1 MITGIERITLV
12 PDEILLIGSAVV
24 VETADPIDE
33 DGLERAVGVRGLQGR
48 LELGDDRRRL
58 TWTPSKHATP
68 GWYYFSVDELTSRG
82 RRMSAGVR
90 IHFGLVRSSAKLP
103 EGVAIEA
110 MSRLRIDAWMV
121 DRLPLFEDP
130 GDDHFVELM
139 KATDRSSGAP
149 IRLAFDSRGR
159 PIDPDEVVAGVLRAR
174 VERFGK
180 LDEDLDRVLR
190 RASDDERIPV
200 AIWARVDGDLLDPGD
215 KSAEAAEAAE
225 AAEGSAEEPRE
236 GSEADAVEERLA
248 GAIRSAVDPLQEDR
262 AKSGVEATPDGL
274 APVVYAE
281 LDAEA
286 IRRLQD
292 QPRVGA
298 IFRYDAR
305 GFEDLDDSIAVANSD
320 DVHALGVR
328 GRGIRVAVWE
338 RGPDSTADL
347 AIAGTFDASGDT
359 SIHSRLVHGVIR
371 NTEANLPNGHAPDC
385 RLFSANSYDLAAL
398 RWAVADRRCTVVNQS
413 FHRDDEQTSSGTSFD
428 DVYKD
433 WLILRPPYPTIVQAA
448 GNGGD
453 DEYVNHKGF
462 NSIAVANHNDD
473 ASALSSSSVFRNPA
487 SAHDDRELPE
497 IAANGTGVAA
507 VGTSDSGTSF
517 ASPAV
522 AGIAAQLQG
531 EDGVLRS
538 WPEGCRAILLA
549 GAGRNV
555 SDSTWWQ
562 DVASSVDGSDGSGAA
577 NALESHRIVQQ
588 RRSRNAS
595 ATRRGWDV
603 GVFADADVDR
613 NGDAEFVYR
622 VAVPE
627 WPLGPRH
634 VKVALAWDS
643 EVAEFS
649 FLGIR
654 IPISST
660 LRQDLD
666 LRIFDSNGWL
676 VAHSQSWDNSYEIAE
691 FDAVRGEDYT
701 IRIRRWSGTGWTWY
715 GIAWTVTGGLRD
727 LLDLT
732 DLAFE
737 RPIGGFFDI

>member
-1 MITGIERITLV
+1 MIRGITRINLV
-12 PDEILLIGSAVV
+12 PDEIVVIGSAVV
-24 VETADPIDE
+24 LEAAGPIDGE
-33 DGLERAVGVRGLQGR
+33 RLERAVGVRGLAGR
-48 LELGDDRRRL
+48 LALSEDRRRL

-68 GWYYFSVDELTSRG
+68 GWYDFSVDELTTDGARTSEGG
-82 RRMSAGVR
+82 RIR
-90 IHFGLVRSSAKLP
+90 FGLVRSAAKVP
-103 EGVAIEA
+103 DGVAIEN
-110 MSRLRIDAWMV
+110 MVRLHIDKWHV
-121 DRLPLFEDP
+121 ERLPLFEP
-130 GDDHFVELM
+130 PPQESFVEIM
-139 KATDRSSGAP
+139 KATDRESGAP
-149 IRLAFDSRGR
+149 VRLAFDERGR
-159 PIDPDEVVAGVLRAR
+159 PVDPDEVLAGVWAAR

-190 RASDDERIPV
+190 GSSDGEPIRV
-200 AIWARVDGDLLDPGD
+200 AIWAQVDGDLLDPGD
-215 KSAEAAEAAE
+215 KSADQARDESDMEWV
-225 AAEGSAEEPRE
+225 G
-236 GSEADAVEERLA
+236 ERIER
-248 GAIRSAVDPLQEDR
+248 AIRSAVDALQQDL
-262 AKSGVEATPDGL
+262 AKDGVEARPDRL
-274 APVVYAE
+274 APVLYAE
-281 LDAEA
+281 LEPDVV
-286 IRRLQD
+286 RRLQE

-298 IFRYDAR
+298 IFQYDPR
-305 GFEDLDDSIAVANSD
+305 GFDDLDDSIAVANSD
-320 DVHALGVR
+320 DVHALGSR

-338 RGPDSTADL
+338 RGPDTTADL

-359 SIHSRLVHGVIR
+359 STHSRLVHGVVR

-385 RLFSANSYDLAAL
+385 RLFSANAYDLDAL
-398 RWAVADRRCTVVNQS
+398 RWAVVDERCTVINQS
-413 FHRDDEQTSSGTSFD
+413 FHRDDEQTSSGLSFD

-433 WLILRPPYPTIVQAA
+433 WLILRPPYPTVVQAA

-453 DEYVNHKGF
+453 DEYVNHKGL

-473 ASALSSSSVFRNPA
+473 ASALSSTSVFRNPA
-487 SAHDDRELPE
+487 SSHDDRELPE

-507 VGTSDSGTSF
+507 VSTSDSGTSF

-562 DVASSVDGSDGSGAA
+562 DIVSSVDGSDGAGAA
-577 NALESHRIVQQ
+577 NALESHRIVQN
-588 RRSRNAS
+588 RRSRNAA

-603 GVFADADVDR
+603 GVFADGDVDR

-643 EVAEFS
+643 VVREFS

-660 LRQDLD
+660 LAQDLD
-666 LRIFDSNGWL
+666 VKVFDSSGWL

-691 FDAVRGEDYT
+691 FDARRGEEYT

-727 LLDLT
+727 LLDLS

-737 RPIGGFFDI
+737 RPIAGFFDI